1 MARIPENIVD
11 QIYNSV
17 DIVEVVSDYVSLKKK
32 GANFWGLSPWAN
44 EKTPSFS
51 VHPGK
56 GIYKDFSS
64 GKGGNSVN
72 FVMEMEGLTYVE
84 ALRHLAKKYG
94 IELQEEEDS
103 PEEKE
108 QKDRRQSLFIV
119 NDFAAKYFHEKL
131 LQDEKGKQIGLSY
144 FKERGILATTIE
156 DFQLGYALDEWENF
170 AQAAIKNKYKEE
182 YLTELSLVSKSEKT
196 GKLIDRFR
204 GRVMFPIANASGKVV
219 GFGGRILGNRK
230 DTAKYIN
237 SSESEIY
244 HKSQVLYGLYQAKK
258 HIRDEDKCILTEGYM
273 DTIVLHQNGI
283 KNVVASSGTALTTD
297 QIRLIRRFT
306 RNVLMIYDGDKA
318 GINAAIRGIDILIR
332 EGMQAKVLI
341 LPDGHDPDSYVTEF
355 GTKAFLEIQ
364 ESAALNF
371 VDFKLQ
377 VLSKDKDL
385 NDPRVQSE
393 LIKALAESV
402 ANIPDRVDREMFVRH
417 VAQKVDITEAL
428 MTHAVLEARGSQQKT
443 QRREQKR
450 EEARQAINAPAE
462 VKELKG
468 FEQLELATQ
477 EKELLRV
484 MVCHFDK
491 GVLEDPDLPAEDAEG
506 NPIVQEEFPVMEY
519 MIDELENL
527 VFENQTYEQLKNEM
541 FREYTEKEKIDLN
554 RYLSHQDSI
563 IRNLVSDLLTSPE
576 TSPLWSKI
584 RPGIEYD
591 SNVTLVADG
600 AIYHYKSRKVN
611 KMLREC
617 RAKIKEAEQAAN
629 DEEVERLCEVYLEL
643 QGMDKQINE
652 KLGVEGA
659 ITGLDAQL

>member
-17 DIVEVVSDYVSLKKK
+17 DIVEVVGDYVALKKK
-32 GANFWGLSPWAN
+32 GSNFWGLSPWAN

-94 IELQEEEDS
+94 IELQEEEDT

-119 NDFAAKYFHEKL
+119 NEFASKHFHENL
-131 LQDEKGKQIGLSY
+131 LQHQKGKQIGLSY
-144 FKERGILATTIE
+144 FKERGILESTIE
-156 DFQLGYALDEWENF
+156 EFQLGYALDEWEHF

-182 YLTELSLVSKSEKT
+182 YLTALSLVSKSEKT

-204 GRVMFPIANASGKVV
+204 GRVMFPIANPTGKVV

-230 DTAKYIN
+230 DIAKYIN
-237 SSESEIY
+237 SSESDIY
-244 HKSQVLYGLYQAKK
+244 HKSSVLYGLFQAKK
-258 HIRDEDKCILTEGYM
+258 HIRDQDKCILTEGYM

-283 KNVVASSGTALTTD
+283 KNVVASSGTALTTE

-306 RNVLMIYDGDKA
+306 RHVLMIYDGDKA
-318 GINAAIRGIDILIR
+318 GIKAALRGIDILIR

-341 LPDGHDPDSYVTEF
+341 LPDGHDPDSYVREH
-355 GTKAFLEIQ
+355 GTKAFLDIQ
-364 ESAALNF
+364 ETGALNF
-371 VDFKLQ
+371 VDFKLK
-377 VLSKDKDL
+377 VLSEKKDL

-428 MTHAVLEARGSQQKT
+428 MSHAVLEALGTQEKT
-443 QRREQKR
+443 QRREKKR
-450 EEARQAINAPAE
+450 EEARKATDAPAE

-468 FEQLELATQ
+468 FDQLELANQ
-477 EKELLRV
+477 EKELLRI

-491 GVLEDPDLPAEDAEG
+491 TVLEDPNLPLEDNEG
-506 NPIVQEEFPVMEY
+506 NPIEHEEFPIMEY
-519 MIDELENL
+519 LSDELENL
-527 VFENQTYEQLKNEM
+527 EFENQTYEELKLTM
-541 FREYTEKEKIDLN
+541 FKEYEEKGKIDLN
-554 RYLSHQDSI
+554 KYLTHSDAI
-563 IRNLVSDLLTSPE
+563 IRNLVSDLLTAPD
-576 TSPLWSKI
+576 TSPFWTTI
-584 RPGIEYD
+584 RPDITYD
-591 SNVTLVADG
+591 SNLTMVTDG
-600 AIYHYKSRKVN
+600 AVLHYKRKKIEKLLKECQQKLKQAMQEGDEKAEDELFESFN
-611 KMLREC
+611 TLR
-617 RAKIKEAEQAAN
+617 AMQKEV
-629 DEEVERLCEVYLEL
+629 D
-643 QGMDKQINE
+643 D
-652 KLGVEGA
+652 KLGVRGA
-659 ITGLDAQL
+659 VRGLDAQL